1 MFGRDGLE
9 EELVKAKP
17 FKRNDLVKKL
27 FPDNT
32 GIFAEALEG
41 DVSDDELRP
50 LEEDL
55 SRMEPKARAEV
66 AQSLASKLTISAESF
81 TKESM
86 KKVSDFLARYFQS
99 ASDEELATVLGVLLS
114 LPPAPLEPEAK
125 GMIRELLSRV
135 SGIRVADVLGRG

>member
-1 MFGRDGLE
+1 MFGRDGL

-41 DVSDDELRP
+41 DVSDDELRT

-81 TKESM
+81 TRGSV
-86 KKVSDFLARYFQS
+86 KKMFNFLIRYFQS
-99 ASDEELATVLGVLLS
+99 CLRRRVGDGAGSASE
-114 LPPAPLEPEAK
+114 PAAGSPGA
-125 GMIRELLSRV
+125 
-135 SGIRVADVLGRG
+135 RGQGDD